1 MCKKILENSL
11 VRFKF
16 YLLIFIV
23 IFACSPLRDKKKKK
37 KKEFCVAYIYLYIIY
52 VFFFS
57 KKEIILIANR
67 LFLILN
73 SYFLII
79 FYNGYD
85 EFPAVGNENKRKR

>member
-37 KKEFCVAYIYLYIIY
+37 KKEFCVAYFYLYIIY
-52 VFFFS
+52 VFFFFEERNHLNCKS
-57 KKEIILIANR
+57 FILNFKF
-67 LFLILN
+67 LFLNHL
-73 SYFLII
+73 L
-79 FYNGYD
+79 
-85 EFPAVGNENKRKR
+85 

>member
-1 MCKKILENSL
+1 M
-11 VRFKF
+11 F
-16 YLLIFIV
+16 
-23 IFACSPLRDKKKKK
+23 
-37 KKEFCVAYIYLYIIY
+37 
-52 VFFFS
+52 FFFS

-73 SYFLII
+73 SYFLI